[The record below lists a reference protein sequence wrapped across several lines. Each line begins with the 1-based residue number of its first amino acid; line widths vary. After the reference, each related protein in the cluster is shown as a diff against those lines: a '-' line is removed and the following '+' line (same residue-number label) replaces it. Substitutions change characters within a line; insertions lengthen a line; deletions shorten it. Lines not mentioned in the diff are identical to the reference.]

1 MAQYK
6 VIQDIEAED
15 KLLGPLTLKQF
26 IYAAI
31 TIILGF
37 IAYKLAVIS
46 PYIIIL
52 FLPEMLFFGLLAAPF
67 GIDQPNEIWLLAKI
81 RFYLKPQVRKWD
93 QDGTGVLV
101 TVTAPKKIEK
111 KLTKDFTA
119 IEAKGRLESLAKI
132 LDAGGW
138 VKAGSGPTIFR
149 TGIFNRPSEDRLV
162 DLSSVTSDQPNTD
175 IIDQDDIFDDNN
187 LQVRH
192 ISSVMAQSEKK
203 IREYQKNLVSP
214 AVAPKLS
221 SDEASVPNPVEN
233 FQLPKNYL
241 KETLVQPAFSPIESQ
256 FKPKNAASKGQS
268 QNKTAT
274 NYQSSMTSQPDNA
287 KINVLARDNNRSI
300 ASLKREFSGG
310 DDSGE
315 VVISLH

>member
-37 IAYKLAVIS
+37 IAYKLATIS
-46 PYIIIL
+46 PYVIIL

-81 RFYLKPQVRKWD
+81 RFYLKPQIRKWD
-93 QDGTGVLV
+93 QDGIGGLV

-119 IEAKGRLESLAKI
+119 TEARGRLESLAKT

-138 VKAGSGPTIFR
+138 VRTSPGSALFKIGF
-149 TGIFNRPSEDRLV
+149 GKPSEDRLV
-162 DLSSVTSDQPNTD
+162 DLGSIASDQPTPD
-175 IIDQDDIFDDNN
+175 IIDQDDIFDDSN

-192 ISSVMAQSEKK
+192 ISSVMAQNEKK
-203 IREYQKNLVSP
+203 IKDYQKNLVSP
-214 AVAPKLS
+214 TVAPVLS
-221 SDEASVPNPVEN
+221 SDEASVPRPVEN
-233 FQLPKNYL
+233 FQSPRNYIA
-241 KETLVQPAFSPIESQ
+241 ETPVQPAFSPIESQ
-256 FKPKNAASKGQS
+256 FKPKNNIPTNPLQNIVAS
-268 QNKTAT
+268 
-274 NYQSSMTSQPDNA
+274 NYQSPMTSQPDNA